1 MDKTVRILIFNNEVE
16 ARLLSELLTERKI
29 PHMLRSYHDSAYDG
43 LWQTPSCWGQLDAME
58 EDREEIMKIFNEMH
72 QQELQND
79 SL

>member
-72 QQELQND
+72 QQEITE
-79 SL
+79 